1 MNCHHTVL
9 RYGLQ
14 LERGIKGRRRSR
26 KAMKATADSAG
37 DRRGTGK
44 REDFR
49 KSSAV
54 RKTGRKKKIRQRRKE
69 SKESKKVKWNSPYT
83 QCEELKDR

>member
-14 LERGIKGRRRSR
+14 VERGRKGRRRSR

-37 DRRGTGK
+37 DRRAGEEAPGK
-44 REDFR
+44 
-49 KSSAV
+49 KG
-54 RKTGRKKKIRQRRKE
+54 GRFEEKQ
-69 SKESKKVKWNSPYT
+69 S
-83 QCEELKDR
+83 CEEKNETKEGRE